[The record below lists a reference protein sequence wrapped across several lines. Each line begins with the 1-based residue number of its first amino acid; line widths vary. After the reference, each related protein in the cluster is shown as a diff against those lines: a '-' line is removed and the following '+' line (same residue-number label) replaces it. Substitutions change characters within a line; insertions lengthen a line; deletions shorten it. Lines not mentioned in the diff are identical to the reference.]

1 MQTMRCLAIGISDA
15 PPLDFLQG
23 AVNGAKAFGDWATK
37 LGIPSK
43 VLVDDVDP
51 VGLAD
56 VRAALDQLL
65 LGPEKIS
72 RLLIYFAGH
81 GLARDA
87 AEDLWLLSQWFEVQ
101 RAIAVGGLRR
111 RLERFGIDQITMI
124 GDACRSIANNEDT
137 ADLYADPVLD
147 RGPFDRHIPRVDLLR
162 ASASFSAA
170 YMVMGREPEDDR
182 CIFSGVLEEAL
193 LGAHAA
199 AFEPNRQCITSI
211 SLAMFLDDAVKI
223 RAREYG
229 VDLRPDN
236 IPGFYPPD
244 DVYVAAIP
252 ATPPALRPWPTVG
265 AVNAMGPSAIAG
277 MRGGKRG
284 WSTRDSAAA
293 VEGVSGVGAPTFFS
307 GPEQVAAARASQ
319 QREIVDF
326 FNGYQHEGERPT
338 HFETGAGFALAGTTV
353 RNAYLGHR
361 ANAVN
366 VRDAIWWRIVPD
378 DGPLLTLPLPLLVEL
393 RYGTWAGAAALPNF
407 VATFTVNEGRVVSL
421 IYRGMYSPEVD
432 RGTENAVAHL
442 RAGALA
448 TDAAYDFAAN
458 LRDAKEQD
466 PVQGV
471 LAAYIYDAQGDVE
484 SVRRTA
490 FYLWCAGIP
499 IPFDIA
505 MLARLRPTWM
515 VPGVM
520 VVDIP
525 ATEQR
530 QPRSEKERTR
540 SWTFE
545 ATSRV
550 ERAVVAGIFPWL
562 RQGWALLEGGDDPWS
577 VILPQLSEIQKE
589 LLPTPFTTL
598 TPHGGEFLRE
608 IFRRL

>member
-1 MQTMRCLAIGISDA
+1 MALISSLSNDR
-15 PPLDFLQG
+15 
-23 AVNGAKAFGDWATK
+23 AF
-37 LGIPSK
+37 S
-43 VLVDDVDP
+43 
-51 VGLAD
+51 
-56 VRAALDQLL
+56 
-65 LGPEKIS
+65 S
-72 RLLIYFAGH
+72 
-81 GLARDA
+81 
-87 AEDLWLLSQWFEVQ
+87 
-101 RAIAVGGLRR
+101 
-111 RLERFGIDQITMI
+111 
-124 GDACRSIANNEDT
+124 
-137 ADLYADPVLD
+137 
-147 RGPFDRHIPRVDLLR
+147 
-162 ASASFSAA
+162 
-170 YMVMGREPEDDR
+170 
-182 CIFSGVLEEAL
+182 
-193 LGAHAA
+193 
-199 AFEPNRQCITSI
+199 
-211 SLAMFLDDAVKI
+211 
-223 RAREYG
+223 
-229 VDLRPDN
+229 DN

-252 ATPPALRPWPTVG
+252 ATLPALR
-265 AVNAMGPSAIAG
+265 AVAN
-277 MRGGKRG
+277 R
-284 WSTRDSAAA
+284 
-293 VEGVSGVGAPTFFS
+293 
-307 GPEQVAAARASQ
+307 
-319 QREIVDF
+319 
-326 FNGYQHEGERPT
+326 QHEGERPT
-338 HFETGAGFALAGTTV
+338 HFETGAGFALAGTTA

-361 ANAVN
+361 AKAVN

-393 RYGTWAGAAALPNF
+393 RDGTWAGAAALPNF

-577 VILPQLSEIQKE
+577 LILPQLSEIQKE